1 MDGEIHWIKVYENDF
16 IGHEIESIVTTVALL
31 KPAPVIFKMT
41 PPPTPD
47 TDGLTEDALKLN
59 VNVAVELICAKP
71 FG

>member
-1 MDGEIHWIKVYENDF
+1 VYENDF

-31 KPAPVIFKMT
+31 KPVPVIFNKI

-59 VNVAVELICAKP
+59 VNVAAELICAKP